1 MDGMIPGYQPCGA
14 LSGGETVEEKKH
26 FDIDLIRRGLT
37 VEALKQFIIAQGSS
51 RSVVFMEWDKIW
63 AFNKKVLDPVVA
75 RHTTVDKTY
84 NVPVV
89 VAGATTNSH
98 MAAKHPKNPDVG
110 EKKVWTGS
118 NLIIDG
124 VDAEQLKIGENATF
138 INWGNIMIKA
148 VSKGSDGKVKSVE
161 AEQNIDNK
169 DYKKTMKL
177 TWLCDDKDNSPT
189 TPTVLIYYDHIIS
202 KAILDKDDDF
212 KSFVGTKTKH
222 EVEMLGDPELKDL
235 KKGDCVQIQ
244 RRGYFICDVPY
255 APYSQS
261 VGRARPCVLLAI
273 PDGTPTSY
281 GLPGTTAKPAPIP
294 AKGAK
299 DDKKGGQKKAS
310 KPAPASTPAPASLG
324 GGGDLGT
331 SVAAQGDLVRK
342 LKADKA
348 AKPEIDEAVKKL
360 LALKADYKAATGSD
374 WKPGV
379 APAASP
385 SAAAAAA
392 GGDLG
397 AAVAAQGDLV
407 RKLKTEKAAKPEIDE
422 AVKKLLAL
430 KADFKAATGSDW
442 KPGATAAPTAAA
454 KASSPPAGG
463 DIGTAV
469 AAQGDLVRKLKADK
483 AAKPEIDEA
492 VKKLLALKADFKAAT
507 GSDWKPGAT
516 ASPAAAAKASSP
528 TAAAA
533 AGDIGAAVAAQ
544 GDLVRKL
551 KADKAA
557 KPEIDEA
564 VKKLLVLK
572 ADYKS
577 ATGSDWKPG
586 AAPVPAV
593 KSAGGAS
600 QGGGSR

>member
-1 MDGMIPGYQPCGA
+1 
-14 LSGGETVEEKKH
+14 
-26 FDIDLIRRGLT
+26 
-37 VEALKQFIIAQGSS
+37 
-51 RSVVFMEWDKIW
+51 
-63 AFNKKVLDPVVA
+63 
-75 RHTTVDKTY
+75 
-84 NVPVV
+84 
-89 VAGATTNSH
+89 
-98 MAAKHPKNPDVG
+98 
-110 EKKVWTGS
+110 
-118 NLIIDG
+118 
-124 VDAEQLKIGENATF
+124 
-138 INWGNIMIKA
+138 MIKA
-148 VSKGSDGKVKSVE
+148 VNKGSDGKVKSVE

-177 TWLCDDKDNSPT
+177 TWLCKDEDNSPT

-310 KPAPASTPAPASLG
+310 KPAPASSPAASLG

-385 SAAAAAA
+385 SAAAP
-392 GGDLG
+392 
-397 AAVAAQGDLV
+397 GDLV

-442 KPGATAAPTAAA
+442 KPGASAAPA
-454 KASSPPAGG
+454 KAASPPA
-463 DIGTAV
+463 
-469 AAQGDLVRKLKADK
+469 
-483 AAKPEIDEA
+483 
-492 VKKLLALKADFKAAT
+492 
-507 GSDWKPGAT
+507 
-516 ASPAAAAKASSP
+516 
-528 TAAAA
+528 A
-533 AGDIGAAVAAQ
+533 AGG
-544 GDLVRKL
+544 
-551 KADKAA
+551 
-557 KPEIDEA
+557 
-564 VKKLLVLK
+564 
-572 ADYKS
+572 
-577 ATGSDWKPG
+577 
-586 AAPVPAV
+586 
-593 KSAGGAS
+593 
-600 QGGGSR
+600 

>member
-1 MDGMIPGYQPCGA
+1 MHNFNA
-14 LSGGETVEEKKH
+14 E
-26 FDIDLIRRGLT
+26 FNRRGLT
-37 VEALKQFIIAQGSS
+37 VDALKQFIIAQGSS

-110 EKKVWTGS
+110 EKKVWTGAD
-118 NLIIDG
+118 LLIDG

-148 VSKGSDGKVKSVE
+148 VNKGSDGKVKSVE
-161 AEQNIDNK
+161 AEQNIENK

-177 TWLCDDKDNSPT
+177 TWLCNDKDNSPT

-212 KSFVGTKTKH
+212 KNFVGTKTKH

-281 GLPGTTAKPAPIP
+281 GLPGATVKPAPIP

-299 DDKKGGQKKAS
+299 EDKKGGQKKAA
-310 KPAPASTPAPASLG
+310 KPASASAPA
-324 GGGDLGT
+324 GGDLGAA
-331 SVAAQGDLVRK
+331 VAAQGDLVRK
-342 LKADKA
+342 LKTDKA

-360 LALKADYKAATGSD
+360 LALKADFKAATGSD
-374 WKPGV
+374 WKPGATA
-379 APAASP
+379 APAAPAKTSP
-385 SAAAAAA
+385 SAAA

-407 RKLKTEKAAKPEIDE
+407 RKLKADKAAKTEIDEAVKKLLALKADFKAATGSDWKPGATSAAAPPASGGGTDIGAAVAAQGDLVRKLKGEKAAKPEIDE

-442 KPGATAAPTAAA
+442 KPGATAAPVAPA
-454 KASSPPAGG
+454 KASSPPAAG
-463 DIGTAV
+463 DDISAAV
-469 AAQGDLVRKLKADK
+469 AAQGDLVRKLKAEK

-492 VKKLLALKADFKAAT
+492 VKKLLALKADYKSAT
-507 GSDWKPGAT
+507 GNDWKPGAVP
-516 ASPAAAAKASSP
+516 APAAAKTGGGSP
-528 TAAAA
+528 
-533 AGDIGAAVAAQ
+533 
-544 GDLVRKL
+544 
-551 KADKAA
+551 
-557 KPEIDEA
+557 
-564 VKKLLVLK
+564 
-572 ADYKS
+572 
-577 ATGSDWKPG
+577 
-586 AAPVPAV
+586 
-593 KSAGGAS
+593 

>member
-1 MDGMIPGYQPCGA
+1 
-14 LSGGETVEEKKH
+14 
-26 FDIDLIRRGLT
+26 
-37 VEALKQFIIAQGSS
+37 LKQFIIAQGSS

-110 EKKVWTGS
+110 EKKVWTGTD
-118 NLIIDG
+118 LIIDG

-148 VSKGSDGKVKSVE
+148 VNKGSDGKVKSVE
-161 AEQNIDNK
+161 AEQNIENK

-177 TWLCDDKDNSPT
+177 TWLCNDKDNSPT

-281 GLPGTTAKPAPIP
+281 GLPGASSKPAPIP

-299 DDKKGGQKKAS
+299 EDKKGGQKKAA
-310 KPAPASTPAPASLG
+310 KPASASAPAVS
-324 GGGDLGT
+324 T
-331 SVAAQGDLVRK
+331 AAV
-342 LKADKA
+342 
-348 AKPEIDEAVKKL
+348 
-360 LALKADYKAATGSD
+360 
-374 WKPGV
+374 
-379 APAASP
+379 
-385 SAAAAAA
+385 
-392 GGDLG
+392 GDLG

-407 RKLKTEKAAKPEIDE
+407 RKLKTDKAAKPEIDE

-442 KPGATAAPTAAA
+442 KPGATAA
-454 KASSPPAGG
+454 KASPPPSAADG
-463 DIGTAV
+463 DLGAAV

-483 AAKPEIDEA
+483 AAKPEIDGAVKKLLGLKADFKAATGSDWKPGATTAPVAAAGGGSDIGAAVAAQGDLVRKLKAEKAAKPEVDEA

-516 ASPAAAAKASSP
+516 AAPVAPAKASSP
-528 TAAAA
+528 PAAGCG
-533 AGDIGAAVAAQ
+533 GDIGAAVAAQ

-551 KADKAA
+551 KGEKAA

-564 VKKLLVLK
+564 VKKLLALK

-577 ATGSDWKPG
+577 ATGNDWQPG
-586 AAPVPAV
+586 AAPAAA
-593 KSAGGAS
+593 KSGGGAP